1 MAGLRTSAKPRIH
14 AAPVQHA
21 VEAGANGRLIQA
33 FVNVFG
39 TLVRGPGT
47 RKNVEAAHKV
57 VGRTVSARAGYHTLS
72 QSARPRAGFGS
83 IRPVAVPRSG
93 HNLGLNSARNFS
105 SSRTVFENVVNNAP
119 LGLRVLGDKDRLDMR
134 TFKRKMKAAY
144 AKKRQQEAQ
153 QGKGKGKADISSAFI
168 GVHALPSTFESY
180 FPVTVQSDTAAARP
194 SVQLV
199 LPLNPV
205 NEGTAF
211 LSYTEDA
218 EDSRFF
224 SAMLM
229 SDLRMLSDMHGNHHA
244 RLRNVIRKLETAGC
258 FEPDFATGEMLVQA
272 QLDRDRRSIVVTF
285 FGERWTI
292 QDVKQVLGLYEGH
305 AKPWYVIIDLGD
317 DHHILSDDSEL
328 PSSLPSDIGSL
339 QSSPAA
345 SVYSYSEADDYERVA
360 SSLRVP
366 ALDST
371 MVPSAGPGD
380 SYLWGVSDFLEGLDT
395 STRPSFVR
403 S

>member
-1 MAGLRTSAKPRIH
+1 MEALLGRFGGTSATKGVLRKQVAGLRTSAKPRIH

-144 AKKRQQEAQ
+144 ARSDSRKHSKARERGRQ
-153 QGKGKGKADISSAFI
+153 ISHPLSLA
-168 GVHALPSTFESY
+168 STP
-180 FPVTVQSDTAAARP
+180 FPRP
-194 SVQLV
+194 SSLTSPSPSSPT
-199 LPLNPV
+199 PL
-205 NEGTAF
+205 
-211 LSYTEDA
+211 L
-218 EDSRFF
+218 
-224 SAMLM
+224 L
-229 SDLRMLSDMHGNHHA
+229 
-244 RLRNVIRKLETAGC
+244 
-258 FEPDFATGEMLVQA
+258 
-272 QLDRDRRSIVVTF
+272 DRRSSSSSRSTPSMK
-285 FGERWTI
+285 ELLSCRT
-292 QDVKQVLGLYEGH
+292 
-305 AKPWYVIIDLGD
+305 PRMPR
-317 DHHILSDDSEL
+317 ILA
-328 PSSLPSDIGSL
+328 SLAPC
-339 QSSPAA
+339 
-345 SVYSYSEADDYERVA
+345 
-360 SSLRVP
+360 
-366 ALDST
+366 
-371 MVPSAGPGD
+371 
-380 SYLWGVSDFLEGLDT
+380 
-395 STRPSFVR
+395 
-403 S
+403 